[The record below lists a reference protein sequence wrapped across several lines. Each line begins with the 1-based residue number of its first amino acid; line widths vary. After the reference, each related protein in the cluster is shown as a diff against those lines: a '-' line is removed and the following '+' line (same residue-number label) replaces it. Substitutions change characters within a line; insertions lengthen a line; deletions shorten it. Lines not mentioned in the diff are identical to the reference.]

1 MVIHRVHV
9 KYLTKRKGTI
19 MSSLNIAVQ
28 QADDGGGIAIIGCAN
43 VCILG
48 NSPEVNVG
56 KLGGR
61 ANRSEMWEKLSA
73 IAKFVASLFT
83 IFNGIVC

>member
-1 MVIHRVHV
+1 
-9 KYLTKRKGTI
+9 
-19 MSSLNIAVQ
+19 MSSLNIAVW
-28 QADDGGGIAIIGCAN
+28 QAANVGSIAIIGCAN

-48 NSPEVNVG
+48 NSHEVNVG

-61 ANRSEMWEKLSA
+61 ANRSEMWEKFSA

>member
-1 MVIHRVHV
+1 
-9 KYLTKRKGTI
+9 

-28 QADDGGGIAIIGCAN
+28 QDDDGGSIAIIGCAN

-61 ANRSEMWEKLSA
+61 ANRSGMWEKLSA
-73 IAKFVASLFT
+73 IAKFAASLFT

>member
-56 KLGGR
+56 KLSGR
-61 ANRSEMWEKLSA
+61 ANRSKMWEKLSA
-73 IAKFVASLFT
+73 ITKFVASLFT